1 QAALLPSIGN
11 AALGSLEA
19 QIGSLSLQYHSL
31 LLLLAGAK
39 GKRATLLKSQIMAL
53 EQKLSALNLELEKK
67 KAQTPEVKLPDI

>member
-1 QAALLPSIGN
+1 MKPG
-11 AALGSLEA
+11 GSTQNGIEP
-19 QIGSLSLQYHSL
+19 
-31 LLLLAGAK
+31 AK